1 MAIKRATEGHL
12 DLSSFFMSFTSLPP
26 KSSQALPFIPGC
38 AQKCLTSPHRCVETS
53 KASCPSLQARLLL
66 HFFLILLHLG
76 SGAFGIKVQKIIV
89 PHPGVVE
96 RPATLECVYDT
107 QQDNFYSIRWYLN
120 GEQFYS
126 FIKKNNPEKI
136 NHNHT
141 DVDVE
146 LDHSDT
152 RKVTVR
158 EITAAA
164 EGQYR
169 CEVMGEAPLFET
181 DSTTQNLSVV
191 RLPDK
196 PEIRVTRSSYR
207 VGEVLEA
214 TCTARH
220 SWPASAI
227 SFSVNGD
234 YISAEPG
241 RVRNMGVSKDEG
253 HSYFP
258 KGSYT
263 STSMLILP
271 VEGRFS
277 SSLRLGCH
285 AHVQSLE
292 KANFVT
298 VEVDF
303 GISSLFS
310 FFNAGVACWT
320 SDIVPTTM
328 ILAMLLLLQNRL

>member
-1 MAIKRATEGHL
+1 MAIKRGKESPL
-12 DLSSFFMSFTSLPP
+12 DLSSFFVLAANSFLSSAFTSSPP
-26 KSSQALPFIPGC
+26 KSSQALSFLPGYTH
-38 AQKCLTSPHRCVETS
+38 KCLTAPHRCVGTS
-53 KASCPSLQARLLL
+53 KASCPSLQPRVLL
-66 HFFLILLHLG
+66 HFLLILLHLV
-76 SGAFGIKVQKIIV
+76 SGAFGIKVQRIIV

-107 QQDNFYSIRWYLN
+107 EQDRFYSIRWYLN

-136 NHNHT
+136 DHNHT
-141 DVDVE
+141 NVDVE

-169 CEVMGEAPLFET
+169 CEVMGEVFFET

-207 VGEVLEA
+207 VGEALEA

-220 SWPASAI
+220 SWPASTI

-234 YISAEPG
+234 HIPAEPG

-271 VEGRFS
+271 VEGDSLPASAWGATLTCSPWRRPTS
-277 SSLRLGCH
+277 SPWR
-285 AHVQSLE
+285 
-292 KANFVT
+292 
-298 VEVDF
+298 
-303 GISSLFS
+303 
-310 FFNAGVACWT
+310 WT
-320 SDIVPTTM
+320 SGSPACSPSSMQVS
-328 ILAMLLLLQNRL
+328 LAGLQTSSQPR